1 MPPFS
6 KCAMVIKRL
15 LWLADWVVG
24 PWYLQIMAGAD
35 SPCGHCERHSN
46 HHCDH
51 YCNKYCEHHLNYQL
65 DYFDHHL
72 DAHRDLAILFGKP
85 EGKISE
91 FWALWPPPTKISYTT
106 PHYYPEYEIWEIHF
120 FVKKS
125 FKGSEQKNFS
135 SNYGVFLLIESHI
148 SQSPF

>member
-1 MPPFS
+1 
-6 KCAMVIKRL
+6 
-15 LWLADWVVG
+15 
-24 PWYLQIMAGAD
+24 MAGAD

-106 PHYYPEYEIWEIHF
+106 PHYYPEYEI
-120 FVKKS
+120 
-125 FKGSEQKNFS
+125 
-135 SNYGVFLLIESHI
+135 FL
-148 SQSPF
+148 